1 MISGLSVPLVGL
13 IDAGVVGRLSAPEA
27 LGGVALGG
35 WLFEMICWS
44 FGFLRMGTTGLVAQA
59 KGKSD
64 PLELSATLARGLL
77 TALGIGVCLSL
88 CSPLLTGPALA
99 LLSGDSAEVNASAGA
114 YLSARL
120 WGMTPALL
128 NYVCLG
134 WLLGLARP
142 RSALALQLLMNG
154 LNASLSLWWGPMFG
168 VGGVGGASA
177 VAQWVTAGVGLSWV
191 ITQTAPR
198 VEWEHI
204 SERLRRSDAWRA
216 LAQLNVDLFIR
227 TALLLGVFGAMNSGS
242 ARLGALTL
250 SANALLLHL
259 QSAQAFALDGFAH
272 GAEVLTGEAIGMSAR
287 ARLRRVIKA
296 SAHLTALTAL
306 LISAVYAVAHKPIF
320 MLLTTHDEV
329 VSLAIEVAPWVIFSP
344 LISAP
349 CFLLDG
355 VMIGATQASSM
366 RRGMITS
373 AVIFALIAMIG
384 VPLLGNH
391 GLWLAFLCFMATR
404 ALSLTP
410 TLLRL
415 YRG

>member
-1 MISGLSVPLVGL
+1 
-13 IDAGVVGRLSAPEA
+13 
-27 LGGVALGG
+27 
-35 WLFEMICWS
+35 
-44 FGFLRMGTTGLVAQA
+44 
-59 KGKSD
+59 
-64 PLELSATLARGLL
+64 
-77 TALGIGVCLSL
+77 
-88 CSPLLTGPALA
+88 
-99 LLSGDSAEVNASAGA
+99 
-114 YLSARL
+114 
-120 WGMTPALL
+120 
-128 NYVCLG
+128 
-134 WLLGLARP
+134 
-142 RSALALQLLMNG
+142 
-154 LNASLSLWWGPMFG
+154 
-168 VGGVGGASA
+168 
-177 VAQWVTAGVGLSWV
+177 
-191 ITQTAPR
+191 
-198 VEWEHI
+198 
-204 SERLRRSDAWRA
+204 
-216 LAQLNVDLFIR
+216 
-227 TALLLGVFGAMNSGS
+227 MNSGS

-306 LISAVYAVAHKPIF
+306 LISAVYAIAHEPIF

-329 VSLAIEVAPWVIFSP
+329 VSLAIEVAPWVIVSP